1 MLATGITGMMVLG
14 GLLFF
19 MKSRRPADEEMEEA
33 MAGPPVSMASQERPL
48 VQATET
54 TTKVDADDQTSASG
68 SPGPPAP
75 EGGLPPGWTEEQWAY
90 YGQQYLDGTL

>member
-1 MLATGITGMMVLG
+1 MVLG

-19 MKSRRPADEEMEEA
+19 MKSRRPDDEEMEEA
-33 MAGPPVSMASQERPL
+33 MAGPPVSMVSQERPL

-68 SPGPPAP
+68 SPGPPLP